1 MAPESDNP
9 DAASGQSK
17 PPQIIQPDPVDLQS
31 KIDKCDK
38 LARMLQ
44 PSEEDRQV
52 ARATTSP
59 DDPVYPQLKPDPA
72 LAANRNSSIYSSG
85 QKDGFRAE
93 LCHIDL
99 DTNTLQNLAAGDVL
113 TTSQLL
119 EQPVLIY
126 QGQQIIATAEL
137 AVRDG
142 RYVLNITST
151 NSEPPSV

>member
-1 MAPESDNP
+1 MVSESDNP
-9 DAASGQSK
+9 DAAPGHST
-17 PPQIIQPDPVDLQS
+17 PPQIIQPDQVDLQS
-31 KIDKCDK
+31 KIDKCDQ
-38 LARMLQ
+38 LARILE

-52 ARATTSP
+52 ARAATP
-59 DDPVYPQLKPDPA
+59 HDDSVYPPLKPDPA
-72 LAANRNSSIYSSG
+72 FAASRNSSIYSSG

-93 LCHIDL
+93 LCYIDL
-99 DTNTLQNLAAGDVL
+99 DADTLQHLEAGDVL

-151 NSEPPSV
+151 NSEPPSA